1 MTTHNTNNAVS
12 ILCPGQGAQA
22 VGMGRDFHAASPAAR
37 SIFDQ
42 ANRVLGF
49 DLQSI
54 CFTGPDARLNQTDIS
69 QPAIYVA
76 GVASFHAA
84 VEAGHLDRDSI
95 TACAGLS
102 LGEYTALHIGGA
114 FDFETGLSLVA
125 ARGRLMQQAAESEP
139 SGMVAL
145 IGADEAAAHAI
156 CQTAAADDVL
166 VLANFNAPGQIVLS
180 GSRAACDRAVTAAEK
195 AGLRATS
202 LTVAGAFHSPLM
214 QSAADAM
221 RRHLDAV
228 PIQTSTIPVWSNV
241 TAQPHTTPDATRDLL
256 VQQIVQPVRW
266 SQTMSDLIRAAGG
279 AGRFVELTP
288 GRTLAGLAR
297 RIDRRAAVESI
308 AAPAAETKPAGVS
321 S

>member
-125 ARGRLMQQAAESEP
+125 ARGRLMQQAAESEQRNAEKLRELCGARP
-139 SGMVAL
+139 QARPPQTIFFLRGSLKGEFVGKCDIAAALLADISLALLVPAFRAAMNQQRVAAGAKLSCGGVGASAFGARVGGAVHGVAL
-145 IGADEAAAHAI
+145 KPR
-156 CQTAAADDVL
+156 
-166 VLANFNAPGQIVLS
+166 APCRTCAKRQRNS
-180 GSRAACDRAVTAAEK
+180 GAAE
-195 AGLRATS
+195 LR
-202 LTVAGAFHSPLM
+202 
-214 QSAADAM
+214 
-221 RRHLDAV
+221 R
-228 PIQTSTIPVWSNV
+228 
-241 TAQPHTTPDATRDLL
+241 
-256 VQQIVQPVRW
+256 
-266 SQTMSDLIRAAGG
+266 
-279 AGRFVELTP
+279 
-288 GRTLAGLAR
+288 
-297 RIDRRAAVESI
+297 
-308 AAPAAETKPAGVS
+308 
-321 S
+321 